1 MDVRPM
7 LDTQERVGEIV
18 AEHRL
23 ARDILI
29 LVGWSAD
36 AMANDGLAS
45 LDKSRRE
52 RGRFR
57 AASWPADASGER
69 WFVAAIRVAEVG
81 EARPGEYLLLQGVGA
96 KSPMIACLPHAIV
109 DGRTFAAALK
119 SRLGRRIDE
128 ATQFLL
134 DTL

>member
-1 MDVRPM
+1 M

-18 AEHRL
+18 AAHRL

-36 AMANDGLAS
+36 VMANDGLAS

-57 AASWPADASGER
+57 AASWPAADASGER

-81 EARPGEYLLLQGVGA
+81 EARPGEYLLLHGCGA
-96 KSPMIACLPHAIV
+96 QTPMTACLPPP
-109 DGRTFAAALK
+109 
-119 SRLGRRIDE
+119 
-128 ATQFLL
+128 
-134 DTL
+134 